1 MKGTNLEKGWDV
13 IFCFLKGQETE
24 RRPPTNQRWGW
35 IELLVPS
42 VSVYSTLKQTHHYGV
57 YLFPFVMSQR
67 GDFQDKH
74 MLSEKLTR
82 KRSEVWL
89 FSFTGRF
96 DTLAFLAVASFIFAH
111 LFAQLV
117 ETTFVMSVVW
127 RPFFV
132 SGWAKLGISIQ
143 NYELWFVT
151 VSIFRPTVKQV
162 VETNGATSAEVCAI
176 PLLCKMNF
184 TWIHSCLCS
193 THQTGKVDPHQPRV
207 SGHRGN
213 VLDIKWNPFND
224 YIIASCS
231 EDSTVR
237 APPECFTHLL
247 SFSPEYE
254 HVAAGR

>member
-1 MKGTNLEKGWDV
+1 MSECLLTLFLFRRWDV

-35 IELLVPS
+35 IELRVPS
-42 VSVYSTLKQTHHYGV
+42 VSVYSTLKQTHHDGV

-67 GDFQDKH
+67 GDFQDKR
-74 MLSEKLTR
+74 MLSKRLTR

-117 ETTFVMSVVW
+117 MSVVW

-132 SGWAKLGISIQ
+132 SGWAKLGIPIQ

-151 VSIFRPTVKQV
+151 VSIFRPTVKI

-176 PLLCKMNF
+176 PLLCKMKLP
-184 TWIHSCLCS
+184 WIHSCLCS
-193 THQTGKVDPHQPRV
+193 PIRQAKWTPTNRGCQATEATCWTSSGTPSTTTSSPPAPRTPRFVLLLNV
-207 SGHRGN
+207 S
-213 VLDIKWNPFND
+213 PT
-224 YIIASCS
+224 CS
-231 EDSTVR
+231 HFRRNMSM
-237 APPECFTHLL
+237 
-247 SFSPEYE
+247 
-254 HVAAGR
+254 